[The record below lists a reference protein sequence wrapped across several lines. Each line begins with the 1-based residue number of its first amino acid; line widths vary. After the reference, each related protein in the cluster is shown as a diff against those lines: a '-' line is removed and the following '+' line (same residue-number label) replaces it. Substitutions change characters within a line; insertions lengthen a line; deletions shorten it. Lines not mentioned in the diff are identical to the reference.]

1 MYTHLQVRLVVVDS
15 IASPFRHGFEDM
27 GLRNRVLSGMAQNL
41 IKLATQFNTS
51 VSNESEAIP

>member
-1 MYTHLQVRLVVVDS
+1 MVVDS